1 MLRSGYRLTGC
12 VSAGCWLLLSEDSH
26 EIFGAL
32 ISKLT
37 SDVFSYGLVGSTD
50 VQTI

>member
-1 MLRSGYRLTGC
+1 MRSGYRLTGS
-12 VSAGCWLLLSEDSH
+12 VSAGCCLLLSEDSH

-37 SDVFSYGLVGSTD
+37 SGVFSDGRVGSTD
-50 VQTI
+50 VRTI